1 MTRYVRQ
8 DSELPR
14 RRFITAAMGTTVGI
28 GGLSLLSI
36 IGGVKPADT
45 LTPEKTLP
53 ARGDVLVYA
62 AGPNAKKQVK
72 AADLKEGV
80 AVLALAA
87 DPKTLIPRDAAQS
100 SVVLVRLKP
109 AEIKAS
115 SKKNAAGSVVAY
127 SSQCTHQ
134 GCPAQEIGSLG
145 QGKGNIIC
153 TCHGSIYDPRD
164 NATVL
169 GGPAPRRLAALPLK
183 LDASGQLL
191 AAGTFTSKVGP
202 GK

>member
-1 MTRYVRQ
+1 MNEHPTRRKF
-8 DSELPR
+8 LK
-14 RRFITAAMGTTVGI
+14 IAAATG
-28 GGLSLLSI
+28 
-36 IGGVKPADT
+36 AAAA
-45 LTPEKTLP
+45 LP
-53 ARGDVLVYA
+53 AARAQATSASSPAMSGDVLVYA

-87 DPKTLIPRDAAQS
+87 DPKTLTPRDAAQS
-100 SVVLVRLKP
+100 SVVLVKLKP

-191 AAGTFTSKVGP
+191 AARTFTSKVGP

>member
-1 MTRYVRQ
+1 MNEHP
-8 DSELPR
+8 SR
-14 RRFITAAMGTTVGI
+14 RKFLKIAAATGAAVAMPAARAQAAAASSPAMI
-28 GGLSLLSI
+28 GD
-36 IGGVKPADT
+36 A
-45 LTPEKTLP
+45 
-53 ARGDVLVYA
+53 LVYA
-62 AGPNAKKQVK
+62 DGPNAKKPVK

-80 AVLALAA
+80 AVLAMVA
-87 DPKTLIPRDAAQS
+87 DPKTKAARDPVNS
-100 SVVLVRLKP
+100 SVVLVKLKP
-109 AEIKAS
+109 AEIKDS

-127 SSQCTHQ
+127 SSICTHQ
-134 GCPAQEIGSLG
+134 GCPAQQIGSLG
-145 QGKGNIIC
+145 QGKGNVIC

-183 LDASGQLL
+183 LDVSGQLL